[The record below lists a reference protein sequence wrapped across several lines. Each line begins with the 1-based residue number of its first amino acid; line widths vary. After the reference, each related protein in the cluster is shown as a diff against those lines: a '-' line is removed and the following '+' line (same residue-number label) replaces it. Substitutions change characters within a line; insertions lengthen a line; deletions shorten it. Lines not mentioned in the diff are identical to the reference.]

1 MLYLPAMTELLFGT
15 AGIPVSARGGDTAG
29 GVRKIKQLGLGC
41 MEIEF
46 VQKVYLNKGSA
57 PHVAETAENSGV
69 RLSAHA
75 PYYINLNAHDPKKR
89 TMSQGILHHAASIAA
104 LAGAGSLTFHA
115 AFYLGDPP
123 KDVFR
128 RVKESVSW
136 VQRRLKDEG
145 TEITLRPE
153 VSGKESQFGSVGEL
167 LDLCSELPGTAP
179 TIDFSHWHARRGGNN
194 SYEDFSKVLED
205 IIRKLGE
212 AALGN
217 MHIHVSGIV
226 YGASG
231 ERRHIPLQESDMNY
245 KELMKALYDYK
256 TGGLLICESPN
267 LEKDALLLKQA
278 YQAAGKGA

>member
-1 MLYLPAMTELLFGT
+1 MAGLLFGT
-15 AGIPVSARGGDTAG
+15 AGIPHSAGTKTTIDG
-29 GVRKIKQLGLGC
+29 IKRIAELGLGC

-57 PHVAETAENSGV
+57 THVAETAENSGV

-89 TMSQGILHHAASIAA
+89 TTSQGILHHAASIAA
-104 LAGAGSLTFHA
+104 LAGADSITFHA

-128 RVKESVSW
+128 RVKESVYS
-136 VQRRLKDEG
+136 VRRRLKEEG
-145 TEITLRPE
+145 TKITLRPE

-167 LDLCSELPGTAP
+167 LDLCSELPDTAP

-205 IIRKLGE
+205 IKRKLGE
-212 AALGN
+212 DGLGN
-217 MHIHVSGIV
+217 MHIHVSGII
-226 YGASG
+226 YGKSG

-245 KELMKALYDYK
+245 KELIKALYDYK
-256 TGGLLICESPN
+256 AGGLLICESPN
-267 LEKDALLLKQA
+267 LEEDALLLKQT
-278 YQAAGKGA
+278 YQAVSKGA